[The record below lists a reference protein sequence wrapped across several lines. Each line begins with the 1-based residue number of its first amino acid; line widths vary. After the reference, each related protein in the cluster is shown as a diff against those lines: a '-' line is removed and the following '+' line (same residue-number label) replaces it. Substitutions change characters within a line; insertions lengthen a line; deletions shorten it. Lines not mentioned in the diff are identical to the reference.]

1 MARVADRLEIELL
14 EDVARLQSDMAIPR
28 RVYTPGE
35 AEKISGVSTVR
46 QRDWRRRQIIP
57 GTGEGWERGYGFLQV
72 AELLV
77 LKELSDLGIDPSRS
91 CGFAAGLALA
101 VGDAFIDVCDDLS
114 AEGRFACIVGPSS
127 RYRVFRT
134 NDLNNCRSFGLSTF
148 AILDLLALGGLFR
161 GRDDRPP
168 ANKWEAEWLQRWPGN
183 GVAVFSSGDRI
194 AVSHSLSEPRNRD
207 LLRDV
212 HESSLIAVIRLKKKG
227 YSDLSVENAQP
238 YGIP

>member
-1 MARVADRLEIELL
+1 MKDQAEFFSKALGAGGSVSGLDDAERG
-14 EDVARLQSDMAIPR
+14 PR
-28 RVYTPGE
+28 RLRHEP
-35 AEKISGVSTVR
+35 
-46 QRDWRRRQIIP
+46 
-57 GTGEGWERGYGFLQV
+57 EGWSPPATSWNGG
-72 AELLV
+72 
-77 LKELSDLGIDPSRS
+77 GM
-91 CGFAAGLALA
+91 GAG
-101 VGDAFIDVCDDLS
+101 
-114 AEGRFACIVGPSS
+114 
-127 RYRVFRT
+127 
-134 NDLNNCRSFGLSTF
+134 
-148 AILDLLALGGLFR
+148 
-161 GRDDRPP
+161 DDRPP